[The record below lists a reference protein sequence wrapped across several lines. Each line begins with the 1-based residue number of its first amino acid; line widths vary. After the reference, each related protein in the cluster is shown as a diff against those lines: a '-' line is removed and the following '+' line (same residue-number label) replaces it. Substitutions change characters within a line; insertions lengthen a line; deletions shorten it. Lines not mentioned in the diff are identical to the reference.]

1 MLTLKAALEE
11 ATASIGRVD
20 AQAIITHLLGVD
32 RAYLAANPMRT
43 LTESEDA
50 RVDML
55 VAQRSMG
62 HPVAYLLGRREFY
75 SRDFAVGPEVLI
87 PRPETETLVEAAL
100 ARLPGRPGALPR
112 LPGRPAGATARGPI
126 TVLDL
131 GTGSGAIAI
140 TLACERPDLS
150 LTATDSSGPA
160 LGVAR
165 ANARTHGREIEFLEG
180 EWYAPLAGRRFD
192 LIAANPPYVAAGDPH
207 LGKGDLRFEPAG
219 ALTDG
224 SPDGLDSIRAI
235 VEGAARHLNP
245 GGWLLLEHGYDQAS
259 AVEALLRDSGFAG
272 RVSILD
278 LAGIPRV
285 AGGTIA

>member
-11 ATASIGRVD
+11 ATASIGKVD

-32 RAYLAANPMRT
+32 RAYLVANPMRT

-50 RVDML
+50 RVDLL

-100 ARLPGRPGALPR
+100 ARLVA
-112 LPGRPAGATARGPI
+112 PAAAAAAMGPGPI
-126 TVLDL
+126 TLLDL
-131 GTGSGAIAI
+131 GTGCGAIAI
-140 TLACERPDLS
+140 SLACERPDLRV
-150 LTATDSSGPA
+150 TATDSSRPA
-160 LGVAR
+160 LEVAR
-165 ANARTHGREIEFLEG
+165 ANARTHGRDIEFLEG

-207 LGKGDLRFEPAG
+207 LGKGDLRFEPAH

-224 SPDGLDSIRAI
+224 SADGLDSIRAI

-245 GGWLLLEHGYDQAS
+245 GGWLLFEHGYDQAQ
-259 AVEALLRDSGFAG
+259 AVGALLDAAGFVE
-272 RVSILD
+272 RTCVRD
-278 LAGIPRV
+278 LAGIDRV
-285 AGGTIA
+285 AGGRLRPTPGDIP